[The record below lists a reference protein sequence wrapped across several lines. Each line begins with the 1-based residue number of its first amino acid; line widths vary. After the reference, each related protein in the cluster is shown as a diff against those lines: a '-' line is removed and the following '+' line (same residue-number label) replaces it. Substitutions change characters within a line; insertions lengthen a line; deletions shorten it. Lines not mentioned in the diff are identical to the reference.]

1 MIRVHIV
8 YLNECG
14 EDCPDYEDNNGGG
27 HMDAFKM
34 CHRTKKEISGWGVN
48 GFPEFCPL
56 TITKA
61 EYDK

>member
-34 CHRTKKEISGWGVN
+34 CHRTKKEIWMG
-48 GFPEFCPL
+48 C
-56 TITKA
+56 
-61 EYDK
+61 